1 MLKFQEIRLIQEF
14 ESAIEQLR
22 IEEKNVTLALKIY
35 NNTSQKREIG
45 TASTMEMTQVYT
57 QVLSAQADFIRA
69 CSNIFM
75 TKNELDNLYG
85 TFNTLIETK

>member
-1 MLKFQEIRLIQEF
+1 
-14 ESAIEQLR
+14 
-22 IEEKNVTLALKIY
+22 
-35 NNTSQKREIG
+35 
-45 TASTMEMTQVYT
+45 MTQVYA

-69 CSNIFM
+69 CSNILM